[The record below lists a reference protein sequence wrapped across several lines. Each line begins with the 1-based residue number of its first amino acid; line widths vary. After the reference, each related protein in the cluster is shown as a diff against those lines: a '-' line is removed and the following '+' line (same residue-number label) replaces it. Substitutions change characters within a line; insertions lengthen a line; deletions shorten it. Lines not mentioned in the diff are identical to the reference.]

1 MARPPGMSLGVLDRR
16 DEPQRMPDGR
26 HSATRCGA
34 VRSAGMATLSS
45 LTNGFDAATH
55 TISADLTGAAASAMS
70 FLGQDPLTVPAGGYN
85 SIYAFG
91 DSLSDVGNVAIG
103 TARMVPVSPPY
114 FEGHFTNGDV
124 WVQDL
129 AADLGVQ
136 SPKASLAGGTDYAY
150 GGAETGAT
158 PLHANNPTDL
168 NSQVG
173 QFVASGNSPAPNS
186 LFTMWIGTND
196 VLDVIGNKTLT
207 PEQQSA
213 DLQTAVNNEVGAL
226 TTLSQHGAQN
236 FVVLNVT
243 DLGKTPYEMA
253 RGPAEAA
260 SASALSAQYNADL
273 SNSIQALVAQTG
285 VKVDLVDTYSMLDGL
300 IANPAQYSFTNATQ
314 PIWTGNL
321 TDPNSGTLVPAAAQ
335 NGYVFFDDLH
345 PSAATHAALAS
356 TIVHGVAPP
365 VA

>member
-1 MARPPGMSLGVLDRR
+1 
-16 DEPQRMPDGR
+16 
-26 HSATRCGA
+26 
-34 VRSAGMATLSS
+34 MATLSS
-45 LTNGFDAATH
+45 LVNGFDAATH
-55 TISADLTGAAASAMS
+55 TISADVTGAAGSAMM
-70 FLGQDPLTVPAGGYN
+70 FLGRDPLAVPADGYN

-91 DSLSDVGNVAIG
+91 DSLSDAGNVAIL
-103 TARMVPVSPPY
+103 TARMLPVSPPY
-114 FEGHFTNGDV
+114 FDGHFTNGNV
-124 WVQDL
+124 WVEDL

-136 SPKASLAGGTDYAY
+136 PPKASLAGGTNYAY

-173 QFVASGNSPAPNS
+173 QFVASGQSAAPNS
-186 LFTMWIGTND
+186 LFTMWIGSND
-196 VLDVIGNKTLT
+196 VLEVIGNKTLT

-213 DLQTAVNNEVGAL
+213 DIQAAVNNEVGAL
-226 TTLSQHGAQN
+226 TTLSQHGARN
-236 FVVLNVT
+236 FMVLNVP

-260 SASALSAQYNADL
+260 SASSLSAQYNADL

-285 VKVDLVDTYSMLDGL
+285 VTVDLVDTYGMLDGL
-300 IANPAQYSFTNATQ
+300 IANPAQYGFTNVTQ

-321 TDPNSGTLVPAAAQ
+321 TDPHSGTLVPEAAQ
-335 NGYVFFDDLH
+335 NGYAFFDGLH
-345 PSAATHAALAS
+345 PSAAAHAALAS
-356 TIVHGVAPP
+356 TIVHGVTAPP